1 MELELGLKVTRTRE
15 DVSSSV
21 DFRFSKD
28 PFGPLVLS
36 RETDSRF
43 IIIIHIKGFKK
54 EGTEIDINKEGNRI
68 TIQGR
73 KPVEEMVMIRW
84 MAWRKEGEFRVFKKA
99 FRIPDTVVLDEIK
112 ARFDDDDAT
121 LTITMPK
128 RVKGISGFNI
138 EEEEEEEEERVVKG
152 EVEEE
157 STVIREETDVQS
169 EKFETKIQREGE
181 FGEKESQVLGEEQ
194 KDEEETGDD
203 YLEKKSHQIDEQ
215 DKTMECIEEEEEEL
229 AESNKESEDSS
240 SLRKHPDTEGRDSH
254 EQTRHEEKENSQHS
268 EATEIQREEEFG
280 ERESQVLGEEQKEE
294 DETGD
299 DYLEKRSHQ
308 IDEQDKILEEDE
320 KELAESNEDSSLRKP
335 PDIEGY
341 EQTRHEE
348 QDKKQK
354 RVDEAE
360 SKSDDF
366 GSTAF
371 EGQEPDEQ
379 LDRTSKSGA
388 KEKTKTD
395 GDGDG
400 DGLSKD
406 QGIKEER
413 ERRNDKRKI
422 QDIVQ
427 GNGEEDKKKI
437 VKKQNIVKKEIN
449 NGDAKEKIDAK
460 MGEVLAS
467 NFADIAMKTEDLE
480 SDEELDKTEKLVEKK
495 DNAKVGAQ
503 SEDISLIKPTDFEG
517 RDSHEQTRHEEQEYS
532 QHSETEIQR
541 EEEFGERESQ
551 VLGEEQK
558 DMEETNDD
566 NLDKINQIEEQ
577 EEEKIV
583 GDSNKENEDS
593 SLRKLPDIQERDSH
607 GQTRHEE
614 QEQVVEQQDSQA
626 ETNSND
632 FGSRAF
638 EDRIGEQKPH
648 VTKSRE
654 MEKEKIDDDDVGL
667 RKVQEVVKEPEIHNE
682 KSKKR
687 EMVERDSHGQTRHEE
702 QERDSHEQR
711 GHEEQERVMEQQDS
725 QAETTSNDFGSR
737 AFEEIG
743 EQKPHVTKS
752 RDMETEAIDDDD
764 VGGLRKVQE
773 VEEPKI
779 HNEESKKV
787 LEGETSGHERGKFIK
802 MDIEKRDAKEEVD
815 EKMGE
820 GFRPNIDRTQ
830 LVADNDIGETET
842 KADEFESDK
851 LKADEVHKIH
861 ELVEKKEDEGEN
873 ANLRGKSK
881 DISLKLQENEE
892 QQSKGQKRQ
901 DKQEMIKE
909 LVEEKTPR
917 ADANA
922 GNDIPKPVQ
931 AKTSD
936 KGKEEKKSVKMEI
949 KTGDAKEEV
958 DAKMGGGFAPNIAAT
973 KFEEFESDKI
983 DSDEVDKIQKLVE
996 KKKGEEEN
1004 AKVGTQS
1011 EDISSTKLQEIG
1023 EQQFQGQKQHEK
1035 QEKIRELV
1043 EEQTLEAE
1051 ANIGNDIPKAVQ
1063 EMKEP
1068 QEVELLEK
1076 TGDERKARKV
1086 KKKSVKMEIN
1096 NEDGKEEVDEKM
1108 GQGFEPNVSETDDD
1122 FESNKLEADEVDKIH
1137 ALFEKQQDEEE
1148 NAEGGRQTED
1158 ISLKELQEIEEQQF
1172 HGKIKELVE
1181 EQTLEAETNIGN
1193 INPKPVAERS
1203 EGKHKF
1209 QEDTKNQP
1217 EEYKEKITKTND
1229 PGARKVQEIIRKQEL
1244 NEPAARSEKESKT
1257 RELVKSKTNDEGKE
1271 KKIAEKETK
1280 AETYVGNDILKP
1292 VQEISEGKHK
1302 ILELSQE
1309 ETKNQPEEYLKKIK
1323 ETGKKI
1329 NDAGTKKLQEIKQEL
1344 NEPARSEK
1352 ESKTQEL
1359 VKNKRN
1365 EIAETETRE
1374 QESNRPKILREQ
1386 EKIQELAEEK
1396 TNFSKNGK
1404 AKDKDEIA
1412 EKKTEFCADDDD
1424 ISSKFRDVEQQDSDA
1439 VKGQEEKD
1447 MIQELALEEK
1457 VSDGGK
1463 GIVAV
1468 LDTKAENDKS
1478 KKVQEIDQQQLHE
1491 EDRCGKQF
1499 QKLIVGEVSG
1509 RGEVD
1514 DIKIIEE
1521 EKEIR
1526 DSSRK
1531 GQETAKTDSEL
1542 HNNREVCRSEEKK
1555 YDRPEKIE
1563 QELVNLNSQLEQDN
1577 VEDGDKN
1584 QEPVEEEIK
1593 DCKEEDGGAESKI
1606 KIDDDVVRKV
1616 QGVKEHES
1624 YGTEREHVSKIQELV
1639 EEKIGDHEEE
1649 EDVCDSLR
1657 KVDGG
1662 KAQELHEPKIHKE
1675 RDKTRITGAEE
1686 PSCQEDENMVEPLTI
1701 KEDDNFVDVQEINKE
1716 QPEKLQSQEKPYKIQ
1731 EVVEAGLNDHREEE
1745 KVTAKA
1751 DLETE
1756 RESSKKVEETE
1767 QQKYDGPKMQNTE
1780 DKKKNIAVEQ
1790 KGTVE
1795 MRTKTKDGSLTKVQ
1809 DDEDQESSKPYKRKI
1824 EDKTQK
1830 LVEMGTS
1837 DYREKVKKEDENDI
1851 LRSQEDLDEFGRHSE
1866 QSNIPQLVEV
1876 EKVEN
1881 IAELEGESYE
1891 DWTHEEREKRKD
1903 LVKEEAAD
1911 LKDKHTGGDDH
1922 TDDKQEKIIVKAE
1935 LKTEED
1941 SSKRVQ
1947 ETEKQ
1952 DEDELQRSM
1961 TQDKMQETEGKDKT
1975 RAMEEN
1981 EIVERREKTIN
1992 ESLRKVREDE
2002 EDPQL
2007 GKQKRRGEE
2016 DRIHELVVETE
2027 LNDYRGKVKKK
2038 DGDGVL
2044 RRSQETVKFDLGERE
2059 RQFKQRRIHEPV
2071 EDEQTGEG
2079 KGEHDEEERYEKVAQ
2094 AKTKVEHEIN
2104 KKIGENKDSEPEKQ
2118 ELYKSEAVLK
2128 EEVGDREKEEEN
2140 LVDGSATK
2148 IQETEKEELEMYK
2161 KQDMVLEDVTGDQKD
2176 EKAEEAAAVVAS
2188 NANGSSRTVKTIEE
2202 ESEEHMEKEKI
2213 PEISDPKVKE
2223 TKEEVPKS
2231 RYVREIKELVT
2242 HVPELEG
2249 KTENC
2254 KDDGQG
2260 RRAEKGKQG
2269 KIVETMSPERFKS
2282 TSDDGIVRKKIQ
2294 ETKVQDSNEKKKQEQ
2309 KGKIE
2314 ETERRESS
2322 SHEVK
2327 LVTEDD
2333 SLRKGQEFL
2342 EKESNVSKK
2351 TEEDSSKRVQETEK
2365 QDEDELQRSMTQ
2377 DKMQET
2383 EGKDKTRAMEE
2394 NEIVERREKTI
2405 NESLRKVREDEED
2418 PQLGKQKRR
2427 GEEDRIH
2434 ELVVETE
2441 LNDYRGKVKKKDG
2454 DGVLRRSQE
2463 TVKFDLGERERQ
2475 FKQRRIHEPVEDEQ
2489 TGEGKGEHDEEERYE
2504 KVAQAKTKVEHEIN
2518 KKIGENKDSEPE
2530 KQELYKSEAVLKE
2543 EVGDREKEEE
2553 NLVDG
2558 SATKIQET
2566 EKEELEMYKKQDM
2579 VLEDVTGDQKD
2590 EKAEE
2595 AAAVVA
2601 SNANGSSRTVKT
2613 IEEESEEHMEKEKI
2627 PEISDPKVKETKE
2640 EVPKSRYVR
2649 EIKELVTHVPEL
2661 EGKTENCKDDGQGRR
2676 AEKGKQ
2682 GKIVETM
2689 SPERFKSTSDDG
2701 IVRKKIQ
2708 ETKVQDSNEKK
2719 KQEQKGKIEETERR
2733 ESSSH
2738 EVKLVTEDDSLRKG
2752 QEFLE
2757 KESNVSKSG
2766 QAEAETK
2773 INNVK
2778 SSEEEEHKKKIRKT
2792 MEEKSN
2798 APEKEREA
2806 NEKVAE
2812 ERMQDK
2818 TDSSTKNQ
2826 EIKEE
2831 EPYEFLRNGE
2841 HDKIPE
2847 CHREEE
2853 KGMEQS
2859 EIEEMKR
2866 TTEDCSSRK
2875 VQQNKVQESD
2885 EVEKHRKLS
2894 EIQESSN
2901 TQESVGKET
2910 EKNREDEMNERGGYN
2925 AMLKEKSMASSESQD
2940 AEEKGSD
2947 QPKRYA
2953 EQELMT
2959 ERERKEEYRIREGE
2973 QKENSKRMPQVA
2985 SKANDSSSKKKHQE
2999 LVEIETIDERIE
3011 ELEEGNVVGKA
3022 ETVDEYASSR
3032 TIHEQEE
3039 RNSDKLEGHGEE
3051 DMSKKLAEQGTS
3063 DDKDAKEGNRAG
3075 EVWEEVETKIR
3086 ADGFGKVRQIEEQ
3099 ETDKKLSDV
3108 EKDIR
3113 GKSKENKNQETKR
3126 NDNSSGSKTQ
3136 ANEKQESH
3144 EQKRNEE
3151 EVIEKEETIE
3161 EHDSS
3166 SKIHEHDEQKSDIM
3180 SENIAEEETSDDK
3193 EAKERNRA
3201 GAVLGEVLKIG
3212 EIEKHEQDKK
3222 QSFVDTSGK
3231 SKENKNQE
3239 TKRTDDDISGNKTQ
3253 KQESHKKKS
3262 HHDQDK
3268 KNPGLLGKET
3278 NSCINEDKENAE
3290 AEVSRKLK
3298 GVEKRES
3305 TKMVETHEN
3314 RDDIK
3319 ELVEE
3324 KTNNKEGQDKESIVT
3339 DVLAKAEDDELR
3351 KQDKSRE
3358 QRLRD
3363 NLKYE
3368 ETSKTETKRKD
3379 DNEQER
3385 IKEQGRI
3392 KELVQDRTHSCR
3404 EKENKETEFE
3414 DSKKIQER
3422 DKEESTEPRRNEK
3435 RDKIQEPVDRETSD
3449 DDEEELEIEFEEEEE
3464 DWEAEVIQVTD
3475 SDHEDNNDIRNIKR
3489 IRLGFRLVGGSTLF
3503 MSLIVIVISFIHSKR
3518 KIRGYKF

>member
-2071 EDEQTGEG
+2071 EDE
-2079 KGEHDEEERYEKVAQ
+2079 
-2094 AKTKVEHEIN
+2094 
-2104 KKIGENKDSEPEKQ
+2104 
-2118 ELYKSEAVLK
+2118 
-2128 EEVGDREKEEEN
+2128 
-2140 LVDGSATK
+2140 
-2148 IQETEKEELEMYK
+2148 
-2161 KQDMVLEDVTGDQKD
+2161 
-2176 EKAEEAAAVVAS
+2176 
-2188 NANGSSRTVKTIEE
+2188 
-2202 ESEEHMEKEKI
+2202 
-2213 PEISDPKVKE
+2213 
-2223 TKEEVPKS
+2223 
-2231 RYVREIKELVT
+2231 
-2242 HVPELEG
+2242 
-2249 KTENC
+2249 
-2254 KDDGQG
+2254 
-2260 RRAEKGKQG
+2260 
-2269 KIVETMSPERFKS
+2269 
-2282 TSDDGIVRKKIQ
+2282 
-2294 ETKVQDSNEKKKQEQ
+2294 
-2309 KGKIE
+2309 
-2314 ETERRESS
+2314 
-2322 SHEVK
+2322 
-2327 LVTEDD
+2327 
-2333 SLRKGQEFL
+2333 
-2342 EKESNVSKK
+2342 
-2351 TEEDSSKRVQETEK
+2351 
-2365 QDEDELQRSMTQ
+2365 
-2377 DKMQET
+2377 
-2383 EGKDKTRAMEE
+2383 
-2394 NEIVERREKTI
+2394 
-2405 NESLRKVREDEED
+2405 
-2418 PQLGKQKRR
+2418 
-2427 GEEDRIH
+2427 
-2434 ELVVETE
+2434 
-2441 LNDYRGKVKKKDG
+2441 
-2454 DGVLRRSQE
+2454 
-2463 TVKFDLGERERQ
+2463 
-2475 FKQRRIHEPVEDEQ
+2475 
-2489 TGEGKGEHDEEERYE
+2489 
-2504 KVAQAKTKVEHEIN
+2504 
-2518 KKIGENKDSEPE
+2518 
-2530 KQELYKSEAVLKE
+2530 
-2543 EVGDREKEEE
+2543 
-2553 NLVDG
+2553 
-2558 SATKIQET
+2558 
-2566 EKEELEMYKKQDM
+2566 
-2579 VLEDVTGDQKD
+2579 TGDQKD

>member
-1 MELELGLKVTRTRE
+1 MELELGFKVTRTRE

-54 EGTEIDINKEGNRI
+54 EGIEIDINKEGDRI
-68 TIQGR
+68 TIEGR

-84 MAWRKEGEFRVFKKA
+84 MAWRKEVEFRVFKKV

-138 EEEEEEEEERVVKG
+138 EEEEEERVDKG
-152 EVEEE
+152 EVEEQ
-157 STVIREETDVQS
+157 STVWEESDAHS
-169 EKFETKIQREGE
+169 EKFE
-181 FGEKESQVLGEEQ
+181 
-194 KDEEETGDD
+194 
-203 YLEKKSHQIDEQ
+203 
-215 DKTMECIEEEEEEL
+215 
-229 AESNKESEDSS
+229 
-240 SLRKHPDTEGRDSH
+240 
-254 EQTRHEEKENSQHS
+254 
-268 EATEIQREEEFG
+268 TEIQREEGFG
-280 ERESQVLGEEQKEE
+280 ENESQVLGEEQKEE

-299 DYLEKRSHQ
+299 DYLEKNHQ
-308 IDEQDKILEEDE
+308 IDEQDKILERIEDE
-320 KELAESNEDSSLRKP
+320 KQLAESNEDSSLRKP
-335 PDIEGY
+335 PDIEGH
-341 EQTRHEE
+341 EQRRHNE

-360 SKSDDF
+360 SNSDDF

-371 EGQEPDEQ
+371 EEIEEQEPDHEQ

-388 KEKTKTD
+388 KEKKTT
-395 GDGDG
+395 DGDG

-406 QGIKEER
+406 QGIKEEP

-422 QDIVQ
+422 KDIVQ
-427 GNGEEDKKKI
+427 VKGEEDKKKT
-437 VKKQNIVKKEIN
+437 VKKEIKR
-449 NGDAKEKIDAK
+449 GDSKVKSDAK
-460 MGEVLAS
+460 MGELFAS
-467 NFADIAMKTEDLE
+467 NFADTAMNTEDLE

-495 DNAKVGAQ
+495 YKQEENAEVGAQ
-503 SEDISLIKPTDFEG
+503 SEDISLTNPTDFEG
-517 RDSHEQTRHEEQEYS
+517 RDSHAQTRHEEQENS
-532 QHSETEIQR
+532 QHSETEILR

-558 DMEETNDD
+558 DIEETDDD

-583 GDSNKENEDS
+583 ADSNKENEDS
-593 SLRKLPDIQERDSH
+593 SLRKLPDIQERESH
-607 GQTRHEE
+607 EQTRHEE
-614 QEQVVEQQDSQA
+614 QERVVEQQDSQA

-632 FGSRAF
+632 FGCRAF
-638 EDRIGEQKPH
+638 EDQVGEQKPH

-667 RKVQEVVKEPEIHNE
+667 RKVQEIEEPE
-682 KSKKR
+682 
-687 EMVERDSHGQTRHEE
+687 
-702 QERDSHEQR
+702 
-711 GHEEQERVMEQQDS
+711 
-725 QAETTSNDFGSR
+725 
-737 AFEEIG
+737 
-743 EQKPHVTKS
+743 
-752 RDMETEAIDDDD
+752 
-764 VGGLRKVQE
+764 
-773 VEEPKI
+773 I
-779 HNEESKKV
+779 HNEESKKS
-787 LEGETSGHERGKFIK
+787 EGETSGDERNKTAK
-802 MDIEKRDAKEEVD
+802 MDIKNRDAKEEVD
-815 EKMGE
+815 GKMGE

-830 LVADNDIGETET
+830 VVAENDIGETET

-861 ELVEKKEDEGEN
+861 ELVEKKEDDEEN

-909 LVEEKTPR
+909 LVEEKTPK
-917 ADANA
+917 AEPNT

-936 KGKEEKKSVKMEI
+936 KGKEEKKSIKMEI
-949 KTGDAKEEV
+949 KTGEAKEEV
-958 DAKMGGGFAPNIAAT
+958 DAKMGGGFAPNIAETAT
-973 KFEEFESDKI
+973 KFEEFESEKL

-996 KKKGEEEN
+996 KTEDEEGN
-1004 AKVGTQS
+1004 HKVGTQS
-1011 EDISSTKLQEIG
+1011 EDISSRKLQEIG
-1023 EQQFQGQKQHEK
+1023 EQQFQGPKRQKK

-1043 EEQTLEAE
+1043 EEQTLEAKT
-1051 ANIGNDIPKAVQ
+1051 NIGNDIPKPVQ
-1063 EMKEP
+1063 EIKEL
-1068 QEVELLEK
+1068 QKVETLEK

-1096 NEDGKEEVDEKM
+1096 NEDVKEEVDEKM

-1148 NAEGGRQTED
+1148 IAECGRQTED

-1172 HGKIKELVE
+1172 HGQKRQEKQEKIKELVE
-1181 EQTLEAETNIGN
+1181 EKTLEEETNIGN

-1203 EGKHKF
+1203 EGKHKIQNKF
-1209 QEDTKNQP
+1209 QDDTKNQP
-1217 EEYKEKITKTND
+1217 EEYKEKFTETND
-1229 PGARKVQEIIRKQEL
+1229 PGTRKVQEIIRKQEL
-1244 NEPAARSEKESKT
+1244 NEPARSEKESKI

-1302 ILELSQE
+1302 IPELSQE

-1323 ETGKKI
+1323 ETGKKT
-1329 NDAGTKKLQEIKQEL
+1329 NDAGARKLQEIKQEL

-1374 QESNRPKILREQ
+1374 QDSNRPKIIREQ

-1412 EKKTEFCADDDD
+1412 EKKTEFCVDDDD

-1439 VKGQEEKD
+1439 MKGQEEKD

-1468 LDTKAENDKS
+1468 LDTKVENNKS
-1478 KKVQEIDQQQLHE
+1478 KKVQEIDGQQLHE
-1491 EDRCGKQF
+1491 EDRYGKQF

-1577 VEDGDKN
+1577 VEDGEKT

-1593 DCKEEDGGAESKI
+1593 DCREEEGSGESKT
-1606 KIDDDVVRKV
+1606 KTDDDVVRKV

-1624 YGTEREHVSKIQELV
+1624 YGPEREHASKIQELV

-1649 EDVCDSLR
+1649 EDEKKIAESEIEAECDSLR

-1675 RDKTRITGAEE
+1675 RDKTRINGAEE
-1686 PSCQEDENMVEPLTI
+1686 PSCQEDKNMVEPLTI
-1701 KEDDNFVDVQEINKE
+1701 REDDNFVDVPEINKE
-1716 QPEKLQSQEKPYKIQ
+1716 QPDKLERQEKPYKIQ
-1731 EVVEAGLNDHREEE
+1731 EVVEARLNDHKEEE
-1745 KVTAKA
+1745 QEEKATAKA
-1751 DLETE
+1751 ELETE

-1767 QQKYDGPKMQNTE
+1767 QQKKYHGPKMRNSE
-1780 DKKKNIAVEQ
+1780 EKKKNIAVEE
-1790 KGTVE
+1790 K
-1795 MRTKTKDGSLTKVQ
+1795 RTKTKDGSLKKVR
-1809 DDEDQESSKPYKRKI
+1809 DDEDQESSKPYKREI
-1824 EDKTQK
+1824 DDKTHE

-1837 DYREKVKKEDENDI
+1837 DYREKAKKQDENDI
-1851 LRSQEDLDEFGRHSE
+1851 LRSQEDLDEFERHGE
-1866 QSNIPQLVEV
+1866 QSNIPHLVEE

-1881 IAELEGESYE
+1881 IAELGRESYE
-1891 DWTHEEREKRKD
+1891 DWTQEEREKRKN
-1903 LVKEEAAD
+1903 LVKEESAD
-1911 LKDKHTGGDDH
+1911 LKDKHTGVDDH
-1922 TDDKQEKIIVKAE
+1922 IDDKQEKIIVNSE
-1935 LKTEED
+1935 RKTEED

-1961 TQDKMQETEGKDKT
+1961 AQDKMQETEEKDKT
-1975 RAMEEN
+1975 RAMEKN

-1992 ESLRKVREDE
+1992 GSLRKVREDE

-2007 GKQKRRGEE
+2007 GKQKRHGEE
-2016 DRIHELVVETE
+2016 DRIHELVVEAE
-2027 LNDYRGKVKKK
+2027 LNDHRGKVKKK
-2038 DGDGVL
+2038 DGDDVL
-2044 RRSQETVKFDLGERE
+2044 RRSQETVKLDLGKRE
-2059 RQFKQRRIHEPV
+2059 RHFKQRRIPKSV
-2071 EDEQTGEG
+2071 EE
-2079 KGEHDEEERYEKVAQ
+2079 GEHEEEERYQKVSQ

-2104 KKIGENKDSEPEKQ
+2104 KKIGKNKDPEPEKQ

-2161 KQDMVLEDVTGDQKD
+2161 KQDMVLDFVEDVTGDQKD

-2202 ESEEHMEKEKI
+2202 ESEEHMEKDKI

-2231 RYVREIKELVT
+2231 RYVRDTKELEA

-2249 KTENC
+2249 KIENC

-2260 RRAEKGKQG
+2260 KRAEKGKQG
-2269 KIVETMSPERFKS
+2269 KIVESQERFKS
-2282 TSDDGIVRKKIQ
+2282 RSDDGIVRKIQ
-2294 ETKVQDSNEKKKQEQ
+2294 ETKVQESNEKKNQEQ
-2309 KGKIE
+2309 KGKVE
-2314 ETERRESS
+2314 ETVRRETS
-2322 SHEVK
+2322 SHEVE

-2342 EKESNVSKK
+2342 EKES
-2351 TEEDSSKRVQETEK
+2351 
-2365 QDEDELQRSMTQ
+2365 
-2377 DKMQET
+2377 
-2383 EGKDKTRAMEE
+2383 
-2394 NEIVERREKTI
+2394 
-2405 NESLRKVREDEED
+2405 
-2418 PQLGKQKRR
+2418 
-2427 GEEDRIH
+2427 H
-2434 ELVVETE
+2434 
-2441 LNDYRGKVKKKDG
+2441 
-2454 DGVLRRSQE
+2454 
-2463 TVKFDLGERERQ
+2463 
-2475 FKQRRIHEPVEDEQ
+2475 
-2489 TGEGKGEHDEEERYE
+2489 
-2504 KVAQAKTKVEHEIN
+2504 
-2518 KKIGENKDSEPE
+2518 
-2530 KQELYKSEAVLKE
+2530 
-2543 EVGDREKEEE
+2543 
-2553 NLVDG
+2553 
-2558 SATKIQET
+2558 
-2566 EKEELEMYKKQDM
+2566 
-2579 VLEDVTGDQKD
+2579 
-2590 EKAEE
+2590 
-2595 AAAVVA
+2595 
-2601 SNANGSSRTVKT
+2601 
-2613 IEEESEEHMEKEKI
+2613 
-2627 PEISDPKVKETKE
+2627 
-2640 EVPKSRYVR
+2640 
-2649 EIKELVTHVPEL
+2649 
-2661 EGKTENCKDDGQGRR
+2661 
-2676 AEKGKQ
+2676 
-2682 GKIVETM
+2682 
-2689 SPERFKSTSDDG
+2689 
-2701 IVRKKIQ
+2701 
-2708 ETKVQDSNEKK
+2708 
-2719 KQEQKGKIEETERR
+2719 
-2733 ESSSH
+2733 
-2738 EVKLVTEDDSLRKG
+2738 
-2752 QEFLE
+2752 
-2757 KESNVSKSG
+2757 VSKSG
-2766 QAEAETK
+2766 PVKQEKIQQLKKVKSQDHVNEDEEQELETK
-2773 INNVK
+2773 INNVN
-2778 SSEEEEHKKKIRKT
+2778 SSEEEEQTKIRKT
-2792 MEEKSN
+2792 MGEKSN
-2798 APEKEREA
+2798 APEKEKEA
-2806 NEKVAE
+2806 NEKIAE

-2818 TDSSTKNQ
+2818 TDSRTKNQ
-2826 EIKEE
+2826 EIKGE
-2831 EPYEFLRNGE
+2831 EPYKFIRNLE

-2847 CHREEE
+2847 YHREEK
-2853 KGMEQS
+2853 KGMEQR

-2866 TTEDCSSRK
+2866 TTEECSSRK
-2875 VQQNKVQESD
+2875 VQKIKAQESF
-2885 EVEKHRKLS
+2885 ELEKHRKLS

-2901 TQESVGKET
+2901 TQESVEKET
-2910 EKNREDEMNERGGYN
+2910 QEHREEEMNERRGYN
-2925 AMLKEKSMASSESQD
+2925 AVLKEKSMASSESQD
-2940 AEEKGSD
+2940 VEEKGSD

-2959 ERERKEEYRIREGE
+2959 KKERKEEIFVREGE
-2973 QKENSKRMPQVA
+2973 QKEKAKRISQVD
-2985 SKANDSSSKKKHQE
+2985 SKANDDSSIKNHQD
-2999 LVEIETIDERIE
+2999 LVEI
-3011 ELEEGNVVGKA
+3011 EEGNVVGKA

-3063 DDKDAKEGNRAG
+3063 DDKESKEGNRAG
-3075 EVWEEVETKIR
+3075 EVWEDVETKIR
-3086 ADGFGKVRQIEEQ
+3086 SDSFGKVRQIEEE

-3108 EKDIR
+3108 EKYIR
-3113 GKSKENKNQETKR
+3113 GKSKETKNQETKR
-3126 NDNSSGSKTQ
+3126 KDVRSGNKTQ

-3151 EVIEKEETIE
+3151 EVIEKQETIE

-3166 SKIHEHDEQKSDIM
+3166 RKIHEHNEQKSDTM
-3180 SENIAEEETSDDK
+3180 SENIAEEETNDDK
-3193 EAKERNRA
+3193 EGNRA
-3201 GAVLGEVLKIG
+3201 GEVLGEVLKIR
-3212 EIEKHEQDKK
+3212 ETEKQEQDKK
-3222 QSFVDTSGK
+3222 KSFVDTSGK
-3231 SKENKNQE
+3231 AKENKNQE
-3239 TKRTDDDISGNKTQ
+3239 TKRTDDDSSGNKTQ

-3268 KNPGLLGKET
+3268 KNPGLIGKET
-3278 NSCINEDKENAE
+3278 NCFRNEDDVKEDKEIAE
-3290 AEVSRKLK
+3290 AEVLRKLK
-3298 GVEKRES
+3298 EIEKRES
-3305 TKMVETHEN
+3305 SKMVEGHEN
-3314 RDDIK
+3314 GDDIK

-3324 KTNNKEGQDKESIVT
+3324 KMNNKEEEEDKKSIVT

-3358 QRLRD
+3358 QRLGD

-3379 DNEQER
+3379 NEHER

-3392 KELVQDRTHSCR
+3392 KELVEDRTHSCR
-3404 EKENKETEFE
+3404 EKESKETEFE

-3422 DKEESTEPRRNEK
+3422 DREESTEPGRNEK
-3435 RDKIQEPVDRETSD
+3435 QDKIQEPVDRETSE
-3449 DDEEELEIEFEEEEE
+3449 DDEEELEIEFEDEEE

-3475 SDHEDNNDIRNIKR
+3475 SDEDNDNIRQIKR

-3503 MSLIVIVISFIHSKR
+3503 MSLIVIVISFIRSKR
-3518 KIRGYKF
+3518 KIRCYKF